1 MKDIKLDEKDLLIL
15 DALQKNAR
23 KTITELSNEFG
34 IPRATVHERIA
45 GLRKSGVIRRF
56 TIEQDYQK
64 TGLPMLAFVFAEY
77 DRQSGINQHEVA
89 RNIAKLPGVL
99 GVYVLSGEWDLLIKA
114 RGRNIED
121 MGNLII
127 DRIRNVPGVFKTYS
141 MTCYEVAKD
150 EI

>member
-1 MKDIKLDEKDLLIL
+1 MKDVKLDEKDLLIL
-15 DALQKNAR
+15 DALHKDAR
-23 KTITELSNEFG
+23 KTIAELSNELG
-34 IPRATVHERIA
+34 IPRATVHERIT
-45 GLRKSGVIRRF
+45 GLRKTGVIRRF

-64 TGLPMLAFVFAEY
+64 TGLPTLSFVFAEY
-77 DRQSGINQHEVA
+77 DRQSGVNQHEVA

-99 GVYVLSGEWDLLIKA
+99 GVYIISGEWDLLIKA